1 MSRLRPS
8 HRAVTIAIARRCRTH
23 VTRAHTL
30 IGSARTSNHHY
41 AHVTQRTYTAL
52 DWYDTPRWYDLVFD
66 ADTPREA
73 NFLEQVTAEH
83 GRARGVHAHRV
94 LEPACGSGRLVIEL
108 ARRGWSVSGF
118 DLNANMLD
126 YARARLARRELR
138 AQLSLGDMS
147 AFRVRG
153 AFGLAHCLV
162 STFKYLL
169 TERAAED
176 HLHCVARALAPG
188 GVYVLGFHLTDYAS
202 RSVSRERWTAS
213 RGGTTVVCNT
223 QVAPADRRART
234 EAVRTRLVV
243 RRASGEQRSETN
255 WIFRTYDVREV
266 RALLARVPELEH
278 VATYDFTHDIRQPRE
293 LDGEL
298 LDVVLVL
305 RKRVRNALPATD
317 P

>member
-8 HRAVTIAIARRCRTH
+8 RRAVTIAIARRCRTR
-23 VTRAHTL
+23 VTRAHTFT
-30 IGSARTSNHHY
+30 GSARTSNHHY

-66 ADTPREA
+66 ADTAREA
-73 NFLEQVTAEH
+73 DFLEGVVHEH
-83 GRARGVHAHRV
+83 ARLRGGAHARRA
-94 LEPACGSGRLVIEL
+94 LEPACGSGRLVAEL
-108 ARRGWSVSGF
+108 ARRGWSVRGF

-126 YARARLARRELR
+126 YARARLARRKLHAEL
-138 AQLSLGDMS
+138 ALGDMS

-153 AFGLAHCLV
+153 SFGLAHCLV

-169 TERAAED
+169 TERAAES
-176 HLHCVARALAPG
+176 HLHCVARALAAG

-213 RGGTTVVCNT
+213 QRGATVVCNT
-223 QVAPADRRART
+223 QVEPADRRART

-243 RRASGEQRSETN
+243 RRTRGEQRSETN
-255 WIFRTYDVREV
+255 WTFRTYDVREV
-266 RALLARVPELEH
+266 RSLLARVPELEH
-278 VATYDFTHDIRQPRE
+278 VATYDFTHDITQPRE

-305 RKRVRNALPATD
+305 RKRA
-317 P
+317 

>member
-1 MSRLRPS
+1 M
-8 HRAVTIAIARRCRTH
+8 TKT
-23 VTRAHTL
+23 
-30 IGSARTSNHHY
+30 
-41 AHVTQRTYTAL
+41 TYSEL

-73 NFLEQVTAEH
+73 DFLEQVAREH
-83 GRARGVHAHRV
+83 GRVRGASAHRV
-94 LEPACGSGRLVIEL
+94 LEPACGSGRLVLEL
-108 ARRGWSVSGF
+108 ARRGWSVAGF

-126 YARARLARRELR
+126 YARARLARARQR
-138 AQLSLGDMS
+138 AQLTLGDMS

-153 AFGLAHCLV
+153 TFGLAHCLV

-169 TERAAED
+169 TERAAEN
-176 HLHCVARALAPG
+176 HLHCVARALARG

-202 RSVSRERWTAS
+202 RSTSRERWTAAKAGAS
-213 RGGTTVVCNT
+213 VVCNT
-223 QVAPADRRART
+223 QVWPADRRARL

-243 RRASGEQRSETN
+243 RRGAREQRSETR
-255 WIFRTYDVREV
+255 WSFRTYDVRQV

-278 VATYDFTHDIRQPRE
+278 VATYDFTHSIDTPRE

-305 RKRVRNALPATD
+305 RKR
-317 P
+317 